1 MTASIRQTS
10 LRLDHLAQNASDAV
24 ARNFYLEQRR
34 ERRGDVRRAGVG
46 VVGSGRDTCA
56 VEDHGHVRIV
66 GVSRAVCGRNAFGD
80 KEEWLRRHD
89 EVAVAMGVEAV
100 RHAARYPG
108 LRQSA

>member
-1 MTASIRQTS
+1 MSASIRQTS
-10 LRLDHLAQNASDAV
+10 LRFDRLAQNASDAV
-24 ARNFYLEQRR
+24 ARNFYLEQRS

-46 VVGSGRDTCA
+46 VVGSGSDSSA

-66 GVSRAVCGRNAFGD
+66 GVRRAVCGRNAFGD
-80 KEEWLRRHD
+80 EEEGLRHYD
-89 EVAVAMGVEAV
+89 EIAVAVGVKAV